1 MTHPF
6 DYYGRIREL
15 EEELKVVELENERLK
30 KALGVRGLA
39 RLARIEREALV
50 ARTLRNDETI
60 KPRACTVC
68 EAPMN
73 PYEGRGRPKKT
84 CSLACAKKRQR
95 TLTNATR
102 DSKTP

>member
-1 MTHPF
+1 MEDT
-6 DYYGRIREL
+6 
-15 EEELKVVELENERLK
+15 EETLRRRLK
-30 KALGVRGLA
+30 KALGTRGLA
-39 RLARIEREALV
+39 RLKRIERDALV

-60 KPRACTVC
+60 KPKACTVC

-95 TLTNATR
+95 ILINAAR
-102 DSKTP
+102 DSKAP

>member
-15 EEELKVVELENERLK
+15 EAKLTTLEAENARLM
-30 KALGVRGLA
+30 KALGKRGLA
-39 RLARIEREALV
+39 RLARIEREALI

-60 KPRACTVC
+60 KPKACTVC

-95 TLTNATR
+95 ILINHNR
-102 DSKTP
+102 DSKAQ